1 MNPPT
6 ITTAQRNVLY
16 DDILI
21 RITAIGDVLT
31 VIERGEFDKAQKLAD
46 EFADYLRLL
55 ADDLGWGRLPAA
67 NIELKSPSEVLR
79 RSLERL
85 RRIAEIEDK
94 EESEERAEVQA
105 REARNVLMR
114 ETCDQLLAELPSP
127 R

>member
-1 MNPPT
+1 MSLPT

-55 ADDLGWGRLPAA
+55 ADDLGWGKLPESR
-67 NIELKSPSEVLR
+67 IELQSPPEVLR

-94 EESEERAEVQA
+94 EETDERAAVRS

-114 ETCDQLLAELPSP
+114 DTCDQLLAELPP
-127 R
+127 TR

>member
-16 DDILI
+16 DDILV

-55 ADDLGWGRLPAA
+55 ADDLGWGKLPEA

-79 RSLERL
+79 RSMERL

-114 ETCDQLLAELPSP
+114 ETCDQLLAELPP
-127 R
+127 QR

>member
-55 ADDLGWGRLPAA
+55 ADDLGWGGLPEA
-67 NIELKSPSEVLR
+67 NIELKSPPEVLR

-85 RRIAEIEDK
+85 RRIAEIEDR
-94 EESEERAEVQA
+94 EESEERADVQS

-114 ETCDQLLAELPSP
+114 ETCDQLLAELPLPS
-127 R
+127 

>member
-1 MNPPT
+1 MNSPT

-55 ADDLGWGRLPAA
+55 ADDLGWGKSSEAA
-67 NIELKSPSEVLR
+67 ISLKSAPEVLR

-85 RRIAEIEDK
+85 RRIAEIEDE
-94 EESEERAEVQA
+94 EESQERADVQS
-105 REARNVLMR
+105 REARNDLMR
-114 ETCDQLLAELPSP
+114 ETCDQLLAELPPP